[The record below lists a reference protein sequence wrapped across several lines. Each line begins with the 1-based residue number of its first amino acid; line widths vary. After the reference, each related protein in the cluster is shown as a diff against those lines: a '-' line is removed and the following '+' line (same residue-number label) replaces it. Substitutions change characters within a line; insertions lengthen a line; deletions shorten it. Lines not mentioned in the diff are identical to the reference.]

1 MALTTNVF
9 PFPARRVARCSDA
22 IIADLLMQMEDA
34 PWAEPDMRVWLDMS
48 GAVHVHVS
56 LAGRDTLLTPA
67 EAQLTA
73 AAIMADQPWTGA
85 AGVSVRLAALSAE
98 AARAACQ
105 GVA

>member
-9 PFPARRVARCSDA
+9 PFPARRAARCSDA
-22 IIADLLMQMEDA
+22 IVADLLMQMEDA
-34 PWAEPDMRVWLDMS
+34 PWAEPDIRIWRGMDD
-48 GAVHVHVS
+48 AIHVHVQ

-85 AGVSVRLAALSAE
+85 VSVCVRLIAAATE
-98 AARAACQ
+98 AARAACR